1 MVPPPAALAA
11 VIAATSAPGLQGTD
25 PAAAA

>member
-1 MVPPPAALAA
+1 MVPPPAVLAA
-11 VIAATSAPGLQGTD
+11 VIAAMSAVGLQGTD